1 MKTVIRNIFISIFLM
16 TVILAS
22 CSVTEQESG
31 KVPVI
36 VITDLYTPAQDPDDN
51 FDILLPFAVEN
62 IDLKAVVFDVT
73 EAFRKPGP
81 RNAVRRDPGF
91 ISVSQL
97 NYLFDTDVPCGCAP
111 FTEMVSESDAKMSA
125 SSFETKG
132 IDLLFEVLEKSD
144 KPVHIVSTGSCR
156 PLAVAYN
163 RNPRLMT
170 SDKVAQVHIVAGSS
184 SPEFLEWN
192 IALDTLA
199 AACVLKS
206 DMNMALYPCA
216 TEDGPFDAGINNAYW
231 GLRTLDFITEME
243 SGLRNYC
250 VYSFLSKTDIDY
262 LNYLD
267 MPLPVED
274 AEALNSYWR
283 EASVACRHHV
293 WTIATWQQVAGL
305 KLITGPDGN
314 AEFKS
319 ASEVQADDVVF
330 DEGLKY
336 VRLDVKDNGLFS
348 FEYADEPT
356 NVQIYYRSDP
366 EENEKLLNMAL
377 PKLYRN
383 FKTN

>member
-1 MKTVIRNIFISIFLM
+1 MKTVIRNIFVSIFLM
-16 TVILAS
+16 TGILAS
-22 CSVTEQESG
+22 CSLAEQESG

-81 RNAVRRDPGF
+81 RNAIRRDPGF

-97 NYLFDTDVPCGCAP
+97 NYLFDTDVACACAP
-111 FTEMVSESDAKMSA
+111 FTELTSVNDAKKSA
-125 SSFETKG
+125 STFEMKG

-163 RNPRLMT
+163 RNPRLMA

-184 SPEFLEWN
+184 SSDFLEWN

-199 AACVLKS
+199 AARVLKS

-216 TEDGPFDAGINNAYW
+216 TENGPFDKGIHNAYW

-243 SGLRNYC
+243 GGLRNYC

-274 AEALNSYWR
+274 AEALNSYW
-283 EASVACRHHV
+283 
-293 WTIATWQQVAGL
+293 
-305 KLITGPDGN
+305 
-314 AEFKS
+314 
-319 ASEVQADDVVF
+319 
-330 DEGLKY
+330 
-336 VRLDVKDNGLFS
+336 
-348 FEYADEPT
+348 
-356 NVQIYYRSDP
+356 
-366 EENEKLLNMAL
+366 
-377 PKLYRN
+377 
-383 FKTN
+383 